1 MDTSLQPIDL
11 TKAFPPTS
19 AVIDGAVSQ
28 TFRRLAMDCDLGSRI
43 RLNRSAGNWT
53 DRAAGAAW
61 LSCRF
66 STPPPADR
74 VIITNGTQSALALIL
89 QSLAVPGDLIVS
101 ERLTY
106 AVLKQIVT
114 RLRMRLQGIPVDE
127 RGLVP
132 EAFEAV
138 CRDQSPKALYC
149 NPTVHNPTTA
159 VMPETRR
166 TAIANIA
173 RRYGVC
179 IIEDDVIGALHGPD
193 PRPIA
198 AIAPDVTWYCMSLSK
213 CFAMGL
219 RLAYVVAPSQTAAV
233 NLLQPVQN
241 LSSWMPSS
249 LCLMVVADWI
259 ETELG
264 HQIARAIQNEIAERQ
279 RMAASLLRAT
289 DYATA
294 PGALHIW
301 LRLPPTF
308 TAPAFEQAAARVKVG
323 IRPSNVFLV
332 DNSPAPDAVRIS
344 LTTPTHRTE
353 LETGLKRIAAL
364 MGATSVAY

>member
-53 DRAAGAAW
+53 DRAAGASW

-114 RLRMRLQGIPVDE
+114 RLRMRLLGIPVDE

-132 EAFEAV
+132 EAFEA
-138 CRDQSPKALYC
+138 
-149 NPTVHNPTTA
+149 
-159 VMPETRR
+159 
-166 TAIANIA
+166 
-173 RRYGVC
+173 
-179 IIEDDVIGALHGPD
+179 
-193 PRPIA
+193 
-198 AIAPDVTWYCMSLSK
+198 
-213 CFAMGL
+213 
-219 RLAYVVAPSQTAAV
+219 
-233 NLLQPVQN
+233 
-241 LSSWMPSS
+241 
-249 LCLMVVADWI
+249 
-259 ETELG
+259 
-264 HQIARAIQNEIAERQ
+264 
-279 RMAASLLRAT
+279 
-289 DYATA
+289 
-294 PGALHIW
+294 
-301 LRLPPTF
+301 
-308 TAPAFEQAAARVKVG
+308 
-323 IRPSNVFLV
+323 
-332 DNSPAPDAVRIS
+332 
-344 LTTPTHRTE
+344 
-353 LETGLKRIAAL
+353 
-364 MGATSVAY
+364 